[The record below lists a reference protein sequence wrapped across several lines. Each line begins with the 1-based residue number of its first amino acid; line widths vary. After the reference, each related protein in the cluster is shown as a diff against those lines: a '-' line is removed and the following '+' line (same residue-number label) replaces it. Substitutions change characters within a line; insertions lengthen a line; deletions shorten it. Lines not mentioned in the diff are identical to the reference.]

1 MTRTKISL
9 LMFALLL
16 LALGLA
22 ICGSYAAASADRHL
36 LTAGQTL
43 THQLQLTDL
52 ALWTEA
58 RYTRHPSQADS
69 FAAFQDH
76 PTAFDH
82 FPAGSIVVPTVP
94 RSERQIQVRK
104 KTSAQ

>member
-1 MTRTKISL
+1 M
-9 LMFALLL
+9 LMFMLLL

-22 ICGSYAAASADRHL
+22 MRGSYSARTASRDL

-43 THQLQLTDL
+43 ARQLQLTDL

-76 PTAFDH
+76 PAAFDH
-82 FPAGSIVVPTVP
+82 FPAGSIVVPTTP
-94 RSERQIQVRK
+94 RSERQLQVRK
-104 KTSAQ
+104 KTFQQ